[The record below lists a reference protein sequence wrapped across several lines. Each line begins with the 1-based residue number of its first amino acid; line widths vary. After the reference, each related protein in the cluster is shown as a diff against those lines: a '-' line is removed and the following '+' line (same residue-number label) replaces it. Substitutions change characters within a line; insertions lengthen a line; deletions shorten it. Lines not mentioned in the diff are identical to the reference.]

1 MPARPAQDARVRIE
15 EDGVEREVSA
25 AEAIAT
31 LSARRTGECR
41 SSDRVSDADAAQGWS
56 RR

>member
-1 MPARPAQDARVRIE
+1 MPSLTLPRQVPRGSKVLMPARPAQDARVRIE

-31 LSARRTGECR
+31 LSARRSGE
-41 SSDRVSDADAAQGWS
+41 
-56 RR
+56 